1 MVVGGVYSRPVIF
14 GVEKKPQKDSSS
26 RCSSSGWNPVRPVA
40 QTNCP
45 VCGSLMGV
53 YLELRRCNNCGRIER
68 AKESC

>member
-26 RCSSSGWNPVRPVA
+26 SGHAWNPVRPMA

-68 AKESC
+68 AKQSS